1 MENAVALFGSFDENI
16 KEIEKAYGVN
26 ILCRG
31 TQIKISG
38 DPEKVSLA
46 GKAVAVCGS
55 EAERHGIV
63 LAKSEKAKKAGITT
77 GMVTWQAR
85 QKCPQTRHRK
95 RQRRISCKQF
105 SFLFKI

>member
-16 KEIEKAYGVN
+16 KEIEKAYGVG

-46 GKAVAVCGS
+46 GRAVQS
-55 EAERHGIV
+55 L
-63 LAKSEKAKKAGITT
+63 LALITHH
-77 GMVTWQAR
+77 AFNS
-85 QKCPQTRHRK
+85 
-95 RQRRISCKQF
+95 RQRTFF
-105 SFLFKI
+105 SHFLFLVKSF